1 MGVNVGVGARVGS
14 GVGVAVGSAVG
25 VTVGSGVAVTVG
37 RGVFVGRGV
46 GVSAG
51 FGVGVAGSD
60 VTAGRSEPGESSGSS
75 SDPQAM
81 LRSRTRI
88 RAMVPAVH
96 STEGR
101 VRIDPISY
109 SLT

>member
-37 RGVFVGRGV
+37 LGVFVGLGV

-51 FGVGVAGSD
+51 FGVGVTGSA
-60 VTAGRSEPGESSGSS
+60 VAVGRSESGESSGSS

-81 LRSRTRI
+81 LRSRTII
-88 RAMVPAVH
+88 RAMVPTVR

-101 VRIDPISY
+101 LCIDPISY